1 MSEADSGLLSIAE
14 AVADG
19 LPIDWAGLEER
30 DPAMAADLA
39 RLRAVERV
47 VAAFREVRGVEGD
60 AGGED

>member
-1 MSEADSGLLSIAE
+1 VSEVDGGLLSIAE

-39 RLRAVERV
+39 RLRVVERV
-47 VAAFREVRGVEGD
+47 VAAFREVRGAE
-60 AGGED
+60 